1 MRPMAGAAVDISETY
16 RVVFFN
22 LRKEGNAMNFCL
34 HGSART
40 VREAVARAKRTEEL
54 GFEAIFFADSQMNNV
69 DPFQALALCAVHTKK
84 LRFGTAVTNIVYRD
98 PSIVANSFA
107 TLNEISEGRA
117 IVGLGTGDGPVYSLG
132 RTATK
137 LVDFE
142 QGLGLIRDL
151 LHDRGVDV
159 PAAKERAGGNVKLK
173 AGKRPAPIYI
183 SAEGPKTLR
192 VAGRVCDGVILGTG
206 FDLDV
211 LEWAQARIA
220 EGAKEAARTPSDI
233 DIMPAGMIVVDDDG
247 DRARQRVRSR
257 MANRAHHNFRF
268 TMETVPAREIEGVQ
282 RFMDGFDISKS
293 IEERVDPDLV
303 TDYLL
308 ERFTIAGTPA
318 ECIAKIKRLEAEGIR
333 RVLLTPPNANY
344 DEVMEAWGRRVI
356 ARY

>member
-1 MRPMAGAAVDISETY
+1 
-16 RVVFFN
+16 
-22 LRKEGNAMNFCL
+22 MNFCL

-40 VREAVARAKRTEEL
+40 VQEAVARAKRAEEL

-69 DPFQALALCAVHTKK
+69 DPFQAMALCATQTKK

-117 IVGLGTGDGPVYSLG
+117 IAGLGTGDGPVYSLG
-132 RTATK
+132 RTATR
-137 LVDFE
+137 LADFE
-142 QGLGLIRDL
+142 NGLRLMRDL

-159 PAAKERAGGNVKLK
+159 PEAKERAGGNVKLK
-173 AGKRPAPIYI
+173 AGRRPVPIYI

-192 VAGRVCDGVILGTG
+192 VAGRACDGVILGTG

-211 LEWAQARIA
+211 LEWATARIA
-220 EGAKEAARTPSDI
+220 EGAKEAGRSPSDI

-247 DRARQRVRSR
+247 DRARKRVRSR

-268 TMETVPAREIEGVQ
+268 TMETVPEKEVDGVQ
-282 RFMDGFDISKS
+282 RFMDGFDISKP
-293 IEERVDPDLV
+293 IEERIDPDLV

-308 ERFTIAGTPA
+308 ERFTIAGTPE
-318 ECIAKIKRLEAEGIR
+318 ECIAKVKRLETEGVR
-333 RVLLTPPNANY
+333 RVLLTPPNAIY
-344 DEVMEAWGRRVI
+344 DDVMEAWGRRVI
-356 ARY
+356 GKY